1 MEQAAPGHKLRNI
14 GSTRQFNKIIRKINK
29 ISNMIIGF
37 PYGNHMKQYFQKLL
51 KSSFETA

>member
-14 GSTRQFNKIIRKINK
+14 GSTRQFNKIKRKINK

-37 PYGNHMKQYFQKLL
+37 PHGNHMKQYFQKLL